1 MWSWLDTSWKQML
14 SRGLIALVFGAVA
27 VLYPLSTA
35 MALALVWGIWALA
48 DGVTSLGQA
57 VRPAPPTAR
66 LLLAA
71 IGVIGLAAGLLAVTS
86 PGLTAVALTWILGIW
101 LVARGVLDATLAIF
115 GAGAASRAGL
125 LFSGAVDLV
134 LGALFVLNPGRAAL
148 QLAVVLGVTA
158 LVWGAGLVL
167 AAVLTRRRLRDDSS
181 VGTARASTTA
191 DGEPADDGSE
201 ATARRSQPQP

>member
-57 VRPAPPTAR
+57 TRPAPPTAR

-71 IGVIGLAAGLLAVTS
+71 IGLFGLAAGLLAVTS

-115 GAGAASRAGL
+115 GDGAVSRAGL
-125 LFSGAVDLV
+125 LSSGAVDLV

-158 LVWGAGLVL
+158 LVWGAVLVV
-167 AAVLTRRRLRDDSS
+167 AAVLTRRRLRHESS
-181 VGTARASTTA
+181 AGTAHSGSTVT
-191 DGEPADDGSE
+191 GEPAEDGSG